1 MDRKR
6 TGELVNI
13 INSINEKSTTFDF
26 KKIIF
31 PKSGSGKL
39 TSCKNI
45 FNIPYQ
51 QWKKQ

>member
-6 TGELVNI
+6 TAELVNI
-13 INSINEKSTTFDF
+13 IGKINEKSTSFDF

-31 PKSGSGKL
+31 PKSGHGKL
-39 TSCKNI
+39 TPCKNI

-51 QWKKQ
+51 KWKKQ